1 MASAGGP
8 DDPRLASTARARSAE
23 PALAGREEDVRDRSL
38 GELLKQL
45 SQETSTLVR
54 QEIALARAEL
64 SEQGRKAGQGAGIL
78 AAGAV
83 VGLLALGALT
93 AFLILLLAEV
103 MDAWLAALIVAV
115 VYGVIAAVL
124 ALRGRDRLKEATPPA
139 PQTVET
145 VKEDVEWA
153 KTQT

>member
-1 MASAGGP
+1 MASVGGP
-8 DDPRLASTARARSAE
+8 DDPRLAAGAGAPSVRAAD
-23 PALAGREEDVRDRSL
+23 AGGEEELRERSL

-45 SQETSTLVR
+45 SAETSTLVR
-54 QEIALARAEL
+54 QEIAQARGERCQ
-64 SEQGRKAGQGAGIL
+64 QGRKAGQGAGL
-78 AAGAV
+78 LGAGAA

-93 AFLILLLAEV
+93 AFIILLLAEV

-115 VYGVIAAVL
+115 VYAVIAAVL

-153 KTQT
+153 KTRK